1 MAEVKLIRLSEI
13 QSEPVDW
20 LWEPYLAR
28 GAISLIQGDGGT
40 GKTTMSLAI
49 AAAIT
54 RGESISGSGSGY
66 TAPANVIIQNAEDS
80 YDQTIKPRLEQLGA
94 DCDRVI
100 TIDEENKALT
110 FLDQRLEQSIID
122 TKAVLFIFDPVQ
134 AFFAN
139 ANMNSANSVR
149 PIMKHL
155 GGIASRTGCS
165 VLLVGHFHKRGGKA
179 QYRGL
184 GSVDIYAAARSVLT
198 VGIADADENIRA
210 VIQNKS
216 NLASPGATLAFSIDP
231 VGGFCWRGEY
241 DITIDELLNGRRQ
254 QAKPENQF
262 AKARMFIE
270 NILRNGPVPS
280 ADIWELAE
288 DKGIAE
294 KTLRRAKSA
303 LGAISRQIDNVWHW
317 ELPID
322 ADYVVRDEGGHGQ
335 PKHGQGGQTEKA
347 TILTALTTMYDSM
360 EAGHSVNTEL
370 LAQATKAAV

>member
-49 AAAIT
+49 AASIT
-54 RGESISGSGSGY
+54 RGEPILGDNRGGGNV
-66 TAPANVIIQNAEDS
+66 APANVIIQNAEDS
-80 YDQTIKPRLEQLGA
+80 YDQTIKPRLEQLRA

-100 TIDEENKALT
+100 TIDEGDSALT

-165 VLLVGHFHKRGGKA
+165 ILLVGHFHKRGGKA
-179 QYRGL
+179 
-184 GSVDIYAAARSVLT
+184 
-198 VGIADADENIRA
+198 
-210 VIQNKS
+210 
-216 NLASPGATLAFSIDP
+216 
-231 VGGFCWRGEY
+231 
-241 DITIDELLNGRRQ
+241 
-254 QAKPENQF
+254 
-262 AKARMFIE
+262 
-270 NILRNGPVPS
+270 
-280 ADIWELAE
+280 
-288 DKGIAE
+288 
-294 KTLRRAKSA
+294 
-303 LGAISRQIDNVWHW
+303 
-317 ELPID
+317 
-322 ADYVVRDEGGHGQ
+322 
-335 PKHGQGGQTEKA
+335 
-347 TILTALTTMYDSM
+347 
-360 EAGHSVNTEL
+360 
-370 LAQATKAAV
+370 

>member
-1 MAEVKLIRLSEI
+1 MAELRLVRLSEI

-20 LWEPYLAR
+20 LWEPYIAR

-54 RGESISGSGSGY
+54 RGESILGGSEY
-66 TAPANVIIQNAEDS
+66 TAPSNVIIQNAEDS
-80 YDQTIKPRLEQLGA
+80 YDKTIKPRLEQLGA
-94 DCDRVI
+94 DCDRI
-100 TIDEENKALT
+100 IKIDEGDSSLS

-122 TKAVLFIFDPVQ
+122 TGASLFIFDPVQ

-155 GGIASRTGCS
+155 GRIASSTGCS
-165 VLLVGHFHKRGGKA
+165 ILLVGHFHKRGGKA

-198 VGIADADENIRA
+198 VGITDVDEHIRA
-210 VIQNKS
+210 MVQNKN
-216 NLASPGATLAFSIDP
+216 NLAPLGSSLTFGIDP
-231 VGGFCWRGEY
+231 AGGFCWMGEY
-241 DITIDELLNGRRQ
+241 DITVEELLNGRKPS
-254 QAKPENQF
+254 KPENQF

-270 NILRNGPVPS
+270 NTLRNGPVPS

-303 LGAISRQIDNVWHW
+303 LGARSIQIDNVWHW
-317 ELPID
+317 DLPIEGEC
-322 ADYVVRDEGGHGQ
+322 AVFDEGGHGQ
-335 PKHGQGGQTEKA
+335 GGQHGHNNT
-347 TILTALTTMYDSM
+347 LTALTTTTTLGDDK
-360 EAGHSVNTEL
+360 SV
-370 LAQATKAAV
+370 AV